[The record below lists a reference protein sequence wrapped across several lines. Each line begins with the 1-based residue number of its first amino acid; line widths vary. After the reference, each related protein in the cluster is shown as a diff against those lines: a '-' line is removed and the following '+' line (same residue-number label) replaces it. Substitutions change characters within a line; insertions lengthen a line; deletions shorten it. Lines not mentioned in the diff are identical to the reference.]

1 LNIVHT
7 VPSIA
12 LKHGGPPRSVTQL
25 CANFKEFGNTVSLI
39 SYNYKSDTNIKVADS
54 VKLKLV
60 SPDEKLTTG
69 LKPLDGQKDNSLI
82 HHHGIWLKCAHD
94 VIQYAYKNQIPLI
107 LSPRGMLEPWALRH
121 NGLKKKLA
129 WFLYQKKDLMKVTAF
144 HATSIDEAIQ
154 IRNLGFKQPICVIP
168 NGVNMPDINIS
179 DSWEKKLSSKRKN
192 ILFLSRLHEKK
203 GLDILLKAW
212 KRLSPLNAKLKIIGN
227 DDGGYKSKLIKLKNE
242 LGISSNEVEIH
253 EPQYGDEKNK
263 AFMDADLFVLP
274 SYSENFGIVVAEA
287 LSFGI
292 PVITTKG
299 CPWHDLETYNCGWWT
314 DPNLNSFSSALAEA
328 LLLSKSDLYN
338 MGKRGVKL
346 VEEKYQ
352 WESIATQM
360 LEFYSY
366 VLNNKGNPDIL
377 WKKN

>member
-1 LNIVHT
+1 MKIVHT

-25 CANFKEFGNTVSLI
+25 CANFNGVNENPALI
-39 SYNYKSDTNIKVADS
+39 SHDYPEDEHISVAKNVDLRLIQRN
-54 VKLKLV
+54 KR
-60 SPDEKLTTG
+60 LTTG
-69 LKPLDGQKDNSLI
+69 IEFLKDFKGDRIL

-94 VIQYAYKNQIPLI
+94 VIQYAFKNQIPLI

-121 NGLKKKLA
+121 NALKKKLA
-129 WFLYQKKDLMKVTAF
+129 WLLYQKKDLMKVTAF

-154 IRNLGFKQPICVIP
+154 IRNLGLKQPICVIP

-179 DSWEKKLSSKRKN
+179 DSLKKKLSSKRKN

-212 KRLSPLNAKLKIIGN
+212 KRLSPLNAKLKIVGN

-242 LGISSNEVEIH
+242 LGISSSEVEIAQ
-253 EPQYGDEKNK
+253 PQYGEKKNK
-263 AFMDADLFVLP
+263 AFKDADLFVLP

-299 CPWHDLETYNCGWWT
+299 CPWHDLETYKCGWWT
-314 DPNLNSFSSALAEA
+314 EPNLDAFSSALNEA
-328 LLLSKSDLYN
+328 LLLSKDDLCN
-338 MGKRGVKL
+338 MGKGGIKL

-352 WESIATQM
+352 WESIASQM

-366 VLNNKGNPDIL
+366 VLNKKGNPDFL
-377 WKKN
+377 WEKD